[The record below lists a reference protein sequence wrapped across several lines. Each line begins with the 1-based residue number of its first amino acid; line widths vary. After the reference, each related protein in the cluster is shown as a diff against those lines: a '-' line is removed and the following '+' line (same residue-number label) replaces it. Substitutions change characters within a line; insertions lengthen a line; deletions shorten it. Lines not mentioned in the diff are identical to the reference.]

1 MFVKEKKEKMCISGT
16 FVEYR
21 DSLEEKANKAVA
33 KQIKM
38 LS

>member
-1 MFVKEKKEKMCISGT
+1 MFVKMCISGT
-16 FVEYR
+16 FVKYR